1 MSDALYLG
9 TCSLIV
15 LSHIIKIQF
24 AAVLV
29 WDWLVFLHVR
39 CDYALLLSFRCN
51 QEGADT
57 NSHSSYSYYYFQ
69 YNGLV
74 QSGVRPNLHN
84 RSRAVECQ
92 FSAGTQRSS
101 VPLGDQAQADSR

>member
-39 CDYALLLSFRCN
+39 RIYALLHGFRC
-51 QEGADT
+51 E
-57 NSHSSYSYYYFQ
+57 
-69 YNGLV
+69 
-74 QSGVRPNLHN
+74 
-84 RSRAVECQ
+84 
-92 FSAGTQRSS
+92 
-101 VPLGDQAQADSR
+101 

>member
-29 WDWLVFLHVR
+29 WDWLVFLHVKR
-39 CDYALLLSFRCN
+39 IYALLITFRCN
-51 QEGADT
+51 QDVSDT
-57 NSHSSYSYYYFQ
+57 TSQISYPYYYFQ

-92 FSAGTQRSS
+92 VSAGTQGSS
-101 VPLGDQAQADSR
+101 VPLGDQAPAGSR